1 MVLYLIPLRFASVNF
16 TKRTIS
22 NEVAICETC
31 VLLQTRNPSIFE
43 EMESEGKMRELSAE
57 KPFSNEFIP
66 YYYQI
71 ANLLRGK
78 IESGELFAGMK
89 LPKELDLSKHF
100 GVSRVTLRQA
110 LAILEKE
117 GLLTRE
123 RRKGTFVNHGGVKSK
138 MIQLTGVVWAEDAG
152 GEDMRVIST
161 EDVDASARLA
171 EILSVWATGRNWL
184 RVQRLRMVEK
194 TPLCYVMNFLPR
206 KLAKD
211 IPQEDIR
218 TRSMLHILKSRLNIP
233 LGKIQ
238 QTFEARIA
246 ESNVADHLSIGVL
259 APVLYVETFVR
270 SKSGEPVE
278 FSQIYYRGDQ
288 HRYRVELVSE

>member
-1 MVLYLIPLRFASVNF
+1 
-16 TKRTIS
+16 
-22 NEVAICETC
+22 
-31 VLLQTRNPSIFE
+31 
-43 EMESEGKMRELSAE
+43 MRELFAE
-57 KPFSNEFIP
+57 KSFSNEFIP

-78 IESGELFAGMK
+78 IESGELIAGMK

-117 GLLTRE
+117 GLVTRE
-123 RRKGTFVNHGGVKSK
+123 RRKGTFVNCGGVKSK
-138 MIQLTGVVWAEDAG
+138 MIQLTGAVWEEDAVG
-152 GEDMRVIST
+152 GDIRVISIEET
-161 EDVDASARLA
+161 DASSRLQ
-171 EILSVWATGRNWL
+171 EFFGSDDGESLT
-184 RVQRLRMVEK
+184 RVQRLRMAEE
-194 TPLCYVMNFLPR
+194 TPLCYVMNYLPQ

-211 IPQEDIR
+211 IPHEDIR
-218 TRSMLHILKSRLNIP
+218 TRSMLHILKNRLQIP
-233 LGKIQ
+233 LGKIH
-238 QTFEARIA
+238 QTLEARVA
-246 ESNVADHLSIGVL
+246 DSDVADHLSIGVL
-259 APVLYVETFVR
+259 APVLYVETFVH

>member
-1 MVLYLIPLRFASVNF
+1 
-16 TKRTIS
+16 
-22 NEVAICETC
+22 
-31 VLLQTRNPSIFE
+31 
-43 EMESEGKMRELSAE
+43 MESEERMRELSAE

-117 GLLTRE
+117 GLVTRE

-138 MIQLTGVVWAEDAG
+138 MIQLTGLVWEEDAG
-152 GEDMRVIST
+152 GEDMRVILT
-161 EDVDASARLA
+161 EEVDASARLKKFFGLGDG
-171 EILSVWATGRNWL
+171 EKLS
-184 RVQRLRMVEK
+184 RVERLRMVEE
-194 TPLCYVMNFLPR
+194 TPLCYVMNYLPR

-246 ESNVADHLSIGVL
+246 ESDVADHLSIGVL

>member
-22 NEVAICETC
+22 NEVAICKTCALLET
-31 VLLQTRNPSIFE
+31 RRPSVYE
-43 EMESEGKMRELSAE
+43 DMESEERMRELSAE

-117 GLLTRE
+117 GLVTRE
-123 RRKGTFVNHGGVKSK
+123 RRKGTFVNHGGVRSK
-138 MIQLTGVVWAEDAG
+138 MIQLTGVVWEEDAG
-152 GEDMRVIST
+152 GENMQVIST
-161 EDVDASARLA
+161 EDVEATTRLK
-171 EILSVWATGRNWL
+171 EFFGLGDGEKLS
-184 RVQRLRMVEK
+184 RVERLRMVEE
-194 TPLCYVMNFLPR
+194 TPLCYVMNYLPR
-206 KLAKD
+206 KIAKD

-246 ESNVADHLSIGVL
+246 ESDVADHLSIGVL

>member
-1 MVLYLIPLRFASVNF
+1 MG
-16 TKRTIS
+16 
-22 NEVAICETC
+22 NEE
-31 VLLQTRNPSIFE
+31 R
-43 EMESEGKMRELSAE
+43 MRELIAE
-57 KPFSNEFIP
+57 QPLSNEFIP

-78 IESGELFAGMK
+78 IENGELIAGIK

-117 GLLTRE
+117 GLVTRE
-123 RRKGTFVNHGGVKSK
+123 RRKGTFVNRGGVKSK
-138 MIQLTGVVWAEDAG
+138 MIQLTGVVWEENAG
-152 GEDMRVIST
+152 GEEMRIISI
-161 EDVDASARLA
+161 EDVDASSRLQKFFGLDVG
-171 EILSVWATGRNWL
+171 EKLT
-184 RVQRLRMVEK
+184 RVQRLRMTEK
-194 TPLCYVMNFLPR
+194 TPLCYVMNYLPE

-211 IPQEDIR
+211 IPHEDIR
-218 TRSMLHILKSRLNIP
+218 TRSMLHILKSRLRIP

-238 QTFEARIA
+238 QTLEAR
-246 ESNVADHLSIGVL
+246 VADSEVADRLSIGVL
-259 APVLYVETFVR
+259 APVLYVETFVH

-288 HRYRVELVSE
+288 HRYSVELVSQ

>member
-1 MVLYLIPLRFASVNF
+1 
-16 TKRTIS
+16 
-22 NEVAICETC
+22 
-31 VLLQTRNPSIFE
+31 
-43 EMESEGKMRELSAE
+43 MRELFAE

-78 IESGELFAGMK
+78 IESGELIEGMK

-117 GLLTRE
+117 GLVTRE
-123 RRKGTFVNHGGVKSK
+123 RRKGTFVNHGGLKSK
-138 MIQLTGVVWAEDAG
+138 MIQLTGAVWEEDAVG
-152 GEDMRVIST
+152 GDIRVISI
-161 EDVDASARLA
+161 EEMDASSRLQ
-171 EILSVWATGRNWL
+171 EFFGSDDGESLT
-184 RVQRLRMVEK
+184 RVQRLRMAEE
-194 TPLCYVMNFLPR
+194 TPLCYVMNYLPQ

-211 IPQEDIR
+211 IPHEDIR
-218 TRSMLHILKSRLNIP
+218 TRSMLHILKNRLQIR
-233 LGKIQ
+233 LGKIH
-238 QTFEARIA
+238 QTLEARVA
-246 ESNVADHLSIGVL
+246 DSDVADHLSIGVL
-259 APVLYVETFVR
+259 APVLYVETFVH

>member
-1 MVLYLIPLRFASVNF
+1 MI
-16 TKRTIS
+16 IS
-22 NEVAICETC
+22 NKVGICETYA
-31 VLLQTRNPSIFE
+31 LPETRRPLICEDIGNE
-43 EMESEGKMRELSAE
+43 ERMRELIAE

-110 LAILEKE
+110 LAMLEKE
-117 GLLTRE
+117 GLVTRE

-138 MIQLTGVVWAEDAG
+138 MIQLTGIVWEEGAAG
-152 GEDMRVIST
+152 EGLRVILT
-161 EDVDASARLA
+161 EEVDASARLGKFFGLGDGEKLA
-171 EILSVWATGRNWL
+171 
-184 RVQRLRMVEK
+184 RVQRLRMAEG
-194 TPLCYVMNFLPR
+194 TPLCYVMNYLPR

-211 IPQEDIR
+211 IPKEDIR
-218 TRSMLHILKSRLNIP
+218 TRSMLHILKNRLGIP

-246 ESNVADHLSIGVL
+246 ESDVAGHLSIGVL
-259 APVLYVETFVR
+259 APVLYVETFVH
-270 SKSGEPVE
+270 SKDGEPVE

>member
-16 TKRTIS
+16 AKRTIF

-31 VLLQTRNPSIFE
+31 VLLQTRNPSIYE
-43 EMESEGKMRELSAE
+43 YLESEERMRELSAE

-117 GLLTRE
+117 GLVTRE

-138 MIQLTGVVWAEDAG
+138 MIQLTGLVWEEDAG

-161 EDVDASARLA
+161 EEVDASASLQKFFGLGD
-171 EILSVWATGRNWL
+171 EEKLS
-184 RVQRLRMVEK
+184 RVERLRMVEE
-194 TPLCYVMNFLPR
+194 TPLCYVMNYLPT

-246 ESNVADHLSIGVL
+246 ESDVADHLSIGVL

>member
-16 TKRTIS
+16 AKRTIS
-22 NEVAICETC
+22 NEVAICETYA
-31 VLLQTRNPSIFE
+31 LPQTRSPSIFE
-43 EMESEGKMRELSAE
+43 EMESEGKMLELSVE

-117 GLLTRE
+117 GLVTRE

-138 MIQLTGVVWAEDAG
+138 MIQLTGVVWEENAG

-161 EDVDASARLA
+161 QQVDASARLKKFFGLVDG
-171 EILSVWATGRNWL
+171 EKLS
-184 RVQRLRMVEK
+184 RVERLRMVDE
-194 TPLCYVMNFLPR
+194 TPLCYVMNYLPR
-206 KLAKD
+206 ELAKD

-246 ESNVADHLSIGVL
+246 ESDVAGHLSIGVL

>member
-16 TKRTIS
+16 AKRTIF

-31 VLLQTRNPSIFE
+31 VLLQTRNPSIYEYLGSE
-43 EMESEGKMRELSAE
+43 ERMRELSAE

-117 GLLTRE
+117 GLVTRE
-123 RRKGTFVNHGGVKSK
+123 RRKGTFVNRGGVKSK
-138 MIQLTGVVWAEDAG
+138 MIQLTGAVWEEEAG
-152 GEDMRVIST
+152 GVDIQVISI
-161 EDVDASARLA
+161 EDLDASSRLQKFFGLGDR
-171 EILSVWATGRNWL
+171 EKLT
-184 RVQRLRMVEK
+184 RVQRLRMAEEI
-194 TPLCYVMNFLPR
+194 PLCYVMNYLPQ

-218 TRSMLHILKSRLNIP
+218 TRSMLHILKSRLHIP

-246 ESNVADHLSIGVL
+246 ESDVAGHLSIGVL

>member
-117 GLLTRE
+117 GLVTRE

-138 MIQLTGVVWAEDAG
+138 MIQLTGLVWEEDAG
-152 GEDMRVIST
+152 GEEMRVIST
-161 EDVDASARLA
+161 GEVDASASLQKFFGLDDG
-171 EILSVWATGRNWL
+171 EKLS
-184 RVQRLRMVEK
+184 RVERLRMVEE
-194 TPLCYVMNFLPR
+194 TPLCYVMNYLPR
-206 KLAKD
+206 KIAKD

-246 ESNVADHLSIGVL
+246 ESDVADHLSIGVL

-270 SKSGEPVE
+270 SKNGEPVE

>member
-1 MVLYLIPLRFASVNF
+1 MVLYLIPLETASVIF
-16 TKRTIS
+16 AKMTIFK
-22 NEVAICETC
+22 EVAICETYA
-31 VLLQTRNPSIFE
+31 LLRNGRTSVYGD
-43 EMESEGKMRELSAE
+43 MESEERMRELITE

-89 LPKELDLSKHF
+89 LPRELDLSKHF

-123 RRKGTFVNHGGVKSK
+123 RRKGTFVKRGGVKSK
-138 MIQLTGVVWAEDAG
+138 MIQLTGAVWEEEAG
-152 GEDMRVIST
+152 GVDIQVISI
-161 EDVDASARLA
+161 EDLDASSRLRKFFGLGDG
-171 EILSVWATGRNWL
+171 ERLT
-184 RVQRLRMVEK
+184 RVQRLRMAEE
-194 TPLCYVMNFLPR
+194 TPLCYVMNYLPK

-211 IPQEDIR
+211 IPHEDIR
-218 TRSMLHILKSRLNIP
+218 TRSMLHILKNRLRIP

-238 QTFEARIA
+238 QTLEAR
-246 ESNVADHLSIGVL
+246 VADSDVAGHLSIGVL
-259 APVLYVETFVR
+259 APVLYVETFVY

>member
-1 MVLYLIPLRFASVNF
+1 MVLYLIPFRSASVIF
-16 TKRTIS
+16 TKRAIS
-22 NEVAICETC
+22 NEVAICETYA
-31 VLLQTRNPSIFE
+31 LLENRSPSIHE
-43 EMESEGKMRELSAE
+43 DTESEEKMRELITE

-123 RRKGTFVNHGGVKSK
+123 RRKGTFVNRGGVKSK
-138 MIQLTGVVWAEDAG
+138 MIQLTGVVWEEDAG
-152 GEDMRVIST
+152 GEEMRVIST
-161 EDVDASARLA
+161 ENVDAPSRLQ
-171 EILSVWATGRNWL
+171 EFFGLDEGESLT
-184 RVQRLRMVEK
+184 RVQRLRMAEDN
-194 TPLCYVMNFLPR
+194 PLCYVMNYLPQ
-206 KLAKD
+206 KLAIE

-218 TRSMLHILKSRLNIP
+218 TRSMLHILKNRLHIP

-246 ESNVADHLSIGVL
+246 ESDVADQLSIGVL
-259 APVLYVETFVR
+259 APVLYVETFVY

>member
-1 MVLYLIPLRFASVNF
+1 
-16 TKRTIS
+16 
-22 NEVAICETC
+22 
-31 VLLQTRNPSIFE
+31 
-43 EMESEGKMRELSAE
+43 MRELIAE
-57 KPFSNEFIP
+57 KPFSNEFVP

-71 ANLLRGK
+71 ANLLRAK

-110 LAILEKE
+110 LAILQKE

-138 MIQLTGVVWAEDAG
+138 MIQLTGVVWEEDVG
-152 GEDMRVIST
+152 GADMQVILT
-161 EDVDASARLA
+161 EEVDASARLQ
-171 EILSVWATGRNWL
+171 EFFRLGNGEKLTMFE
-184 RVQRLRMVEK
+184 RLRMAEK
-194 TPLCYVMNFLPR
+194 APLCYVMNYLPR
-206 KLAKD
+206 KLAND
-211 IPQEDIR
+211 VLPEDIR
-218 TRSMLHILKSRLNIP
+218 KRSMLHILKSRLKIP

-238 QTFEARIA
+238 QTFEARTA
-246 ESNVADHLSIGVL
+246 DSDVADHLSIGVL
-259 APVLYVETFVR
+259 APVLYVETFVY
-270 SKSGEPVE
+270 SKGGEPVE